1 MTNQILFTKKD
12 IMDEVSY
19 EVQQA
24 RNRKQ
29 HMLWVYW
36 HHNTRKVCYLDT
48 FQEFKQLETLYEV
61 QGFAKDQLASKPT
74 SLNQELIKV
83 KAKEMKMHVYRNM
96 EAEEEIP
103 MDPVSLLLAGRM
115 NGSGEFVIVQIKCC

>member
-1 MTNQILFTKKD
+1 MKNQILFTKNE
-12 IMDEVSY
+12 IMNEVCY

-29 HMLWVYW
+29 HMIWVYW
-36 HHNTRKVCYLDT
+36 HHNSGKVCYLDT
-48 FQEFKQLETLYEV
+48 FQEFKQLEALYEV
-61 QGFAKDQLASKPT
+61 QGFAKDQVASKT
-74 SLNQELIKV
+74 VSLDSELVAV

-96 EAEEEIP
+96 ETEEDIP
-103 MDPVSLLLAGRM
+103 MDAVSLLLAGRM

>member
-1 MTNQILFTKKD
+1 MENQILFTKNE
-12 IMDEVSY
+12 IMNEVCY

-36 HHNTRKVCYLDT
+36 YHNTRQVCYLDT
-48 FQEFKQLETLYEV
+48 FEEFKKLETLYES
-61 QGFAKDQLASKPT
+61 QGFAKDHSASKST
-74 SLNQELIKV
+74 SLNSELIKV

-96 EAEEEIP
+96 ETQEDIP
-103 MDPVSLLLAGRM
+103 MDAVSLLLAGRM